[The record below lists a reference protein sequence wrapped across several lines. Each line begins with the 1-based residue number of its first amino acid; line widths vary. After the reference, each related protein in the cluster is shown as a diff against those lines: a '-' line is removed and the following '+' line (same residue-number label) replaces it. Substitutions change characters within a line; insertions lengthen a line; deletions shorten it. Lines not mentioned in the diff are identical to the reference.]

1 MLCFLTRLRHRLR
14 ALFNRRHDQE
24 LREELEFHVEQLAE
38 QHRRSG
44 LGPDEA
50 LAAARRQFGNLT
62 RIQEQSHDV
71 FAFRHVEDMLKDL
84 RYGVR
89 MVLKHPGFSATAIIV
104 LALGIGANSAI
115 FSIIN
120 AMLLKPLSIH
130 RPGELVGVYVEGTT
144 APGGYRAFSY
154 PNFQDLR
161 EQAAAFADLAAHNLT
176 LVGVGDGGATRRVW
190 ADAVTANWFETFG
203 VPLALGRAFTA
214 VEEQPGANLP
224 VAIVS
229 HDYWVR
235 EGRRP
240 DVLGETILVN
250 AEPLTIVGVAAAGF
264 TGSSVLFRPQVWLPL
279 GLYGTVATEVGGT
292 PGSRSLRERDYY
304 TLMVKGRLGPGHSV
318 ESAAPELEAIA
329 ARLSRAYPATN
340 EDRTLRAAP
349 LPRLAVST
357 RPTTD
362 GQFAALSA
370 LVLGMAGVVLLI
382 ACLNV
387 ANMVLA
393 RCASRRR
400 EIAIRLSL
408 GGGRGR
414 VVRQLLT
421 EGFVLSAGG
430 GAVGLVVAVW
440 AAGALVRSI
449 ESVLPFGVAVDV
461 GVDWRV
467 LLGTLGFCLLGALFF
482 GLGPA
487 WQMTRGDIVGEL
499 KQKQQS
505 NPEPRRGRGLP
516 ASRDLLIVGQVA
528 LSLALLTAGGLFL
541 RGAVAASSAD
551 PGFAFERGLL
561 LETDP
566 SLAGY
571 DEVQGRTVYRDL
583 LPRLRALPGVDAVSM
598 ASMVPFGLFSE
609 SREVVPVGADDPA
622 GRAASFTLVADDY
635 FRALGLSM
643 LRGREF
649 TRTET
654 EGGSGAAAVIVDE
667 TFARAL
673 WPNAD
678 PLGQVVRLRRR
689 NGQLG
694 DVRTVVGVAPG
705 RRSQIFDQQ
714 PTPHVYLPA
723 GAEYRANMNL
733 HVRLAAPGRA
743 AANAMLQQVRQAVRG
758 FDERLPILSLQT
770 LEDFRAAGARLG
782 MVQAGAAVFST
793 FGGLALFLAV
803 VGLYG
808 VKSYGVSQRTR
819 EIGLRMALG
828 AGRADV
834 LWLALRGGLVMTGA
848 GLLFGVLLSVATAR
862 LLAGLLYE
870 VRTFDPLVFALA
882 PMLLAGSVLL
892 ASWLPARRAAR
903 ISPMEALRQE

>member
-1 MLCFLTRLRHRLR
+1 MILRRWLASLRRRLRG
-14 ALFNRRHDQE
+14 A
-24 LREELEFHVEQLAE
+24 
-38 QHRRSG
+38 
-44 LGPDEA
+44 
-50 LAAARRQFGNLT
+50 AAARELDDELTTHLEMAVEENLARGMSEREATRAAHRDLGVVSAVKEAHRQADGLYWLDT
-62 RIQEQSHDV
+62 LLQ
-71 FAFRHVEDMLKDL
+71 DL

-89 MVLKHPGFSATAIIV
+89 MVLKHPGFSATAIVV
-104 LALGIGANSAI
+104 LALGIGANIAI

-120 AMLLKPLSIH
+120 AMLLKPLPIH
-130 RPGELVGVYVEGTT
+130 RSGELVGVYVERTT

-161 EQAAAFADLAAHNLT
+161 EQAAAFANLAAHSLT
-176 LVGVGDGGATRRVW
+176 LVGIGDGEATRRVW
-190 ADAVTANWFETFG
+190 ADAVTANYFETFG

-214 VEEQPGANLP
+214 AEEQPGANLP

-264 TGSSVLFRPQVWLPL
+264 SGSSVLFVPEVWLPL
-279 GLYGTVATEVGGT
+279 GQYGTVATGAFGAT
-292 PGSRSLRERDYY
+292 SRPLRERDNY
-304 TLMVKGRLGPGHSV
+304 TLMVKGRLRPGHSV
-318 ESAAPELEAIA
+318 ESVAPELEAIA

-340 EDRTLRAAP
+340 EDWTLRAAP
-349 LPRLAVST
+349 LPRLFIST
-357 RPTTD
+357 GPTTD
-362 GQFAALSA
+362 GEFAALSA
-370 LVLGMAGVVLLI
+370 LVLGMAVVVLLI
-382 ACLNV
+382 ACLNL
-387 ANMVLA
+387 ANMLLA
-393 RCASRRR
+393 RGASRRR
-400 EIAIRLSL
+400 EMAIRLSL

-421 EGFVLSAGG
+421 EGFVLSVGG

-440 AAGALVRSI
+440 TAGALVGSI
-449 ESVLPFGVAVDV
+449 ESVLPLAVSVPDI

-467 LLGTLGFCLLGALFF
+467 LLGTLGFCLLGTLLF

-487 WQMTRGDIVGEL
+487 WQMTRGDIVGDL

-516 ASRDLLIVGQVA
+516 APRDLLIVGQVA

-551 PGFAFERGLL
+551 LGFAFERGLL

-583 LPRLRALPGVDAVSM
+583 LPRLRALPGVDTVSM
-598 ASMVPFGLFSE
+598 ASMVPFGSFSE
-609 SREVVPVGADDPA
+609 SREVVPVGADDQGA
-622 GRAASFTLVADDY
+622 RAASFTLVADDY

-649 TRTET
+649 TRAEA
-654 EGGSGAAAVIVDE
+654 EGGSGSAAVIVDE
-667 TFARAL
+667 TLARAL

-678 PLGQVVRLRRR
+678 PLGQVVRLRQR
-689 NGQLG
+689 NGELG
-694 DVRTVVGVAPG
+694 DVTVVGVAPG
-705 RRSQIFDQQ
+705 RRSRISDQQ
-714 PTPHVYLPA
+714 PTPHFYLPA
-723 GAEYRANMNL
+723 GAEYRANMNV
-733 HVRLAAPGRA
+733 HVRLAEPGRA
-743 AANAMLQQVRQAVRG
+743 AANAMLQQVRQAVHG
-758 FDERLPILSLQT
+758 FDARLPILSLQT
-770 LEDFRAAGARLG
+770 LEDFRAASIALWA
-782 MVQAGAAVFST
+782 VQANASVFST

-808 VKSYGVSQRTR
+808 VRSYVVSQRTR

-828 AGRADV
+828 AERADV
-834 LWLALRGGLVMTGA
+834 LWLVLREGLVMTGA

-892 ASWLPARRAAR
+892 ASYLPARRATR

>member
-1 MLCFLTRLRHRLR
+1 MCCSTDGTTRS
-14 ALFNRRHDQE
+14 F
-24 LREELEFHVEQLAE
+24 
-38 QHRRSG
+38 
-44 LGPDEA
+44 
-50 LAAARRQFGNLT
+50 ARNWSFTSSNWPSNIEDPASATTRPWPRPAGSSAISR
-62 RIQEQSHDV
+62 RIQEQSHDI
-71 FAFRHVEDMLKDL
+71 FAFRHVEDLLKDL

-120 AMLLKPLSIH
+120 ATLLKPLPIH
-130 RPGELVGVYVEGTT
+130 RPGELVGVYVERTT
-144 APGGYRAFSY
+144 APGGYRSFSY

-161 EQAAAFADLAAHNLT
+161 EQAAAFANLAAHNLT
-176 LVGVGDGGATRRVW
+176 LVGIGDGEATRRVF
-190 ADAVTANWFETFG
+190 ADAITANYFETFG
-203 VPLALGRAFTA
+203 VPLALGRAFTVA
-214 VEEQPGANLP
+214 EEQPGANLP

-229 HDYWVR
+229 HEYWVSV
-235 EGRRP
+235 GRRP
-240 DVLGETILVN
+240 DILGETILVN

-264 TGSSVLFRPQVWLPL
+264 TGSSVLFRPEVWLPL
-279 GLYGTVATEVGGT
+279 GLYGTVATDIAGT
-292 PGSRSLRERDYY
+292 PSGSLRERDNYRL
-304 TLMVKGRLGPGHSV
+304 TVKGRLRPGHSV
-318 ESAAPELEAIA
+318 ESVAPELEAVA

-349 LPRLAVST
+349 LSRLDVST

-382 ACLNV
+382 ACLNL
-387 ANMVLA
+387 ANMLLA
-393 RCASRRR
+393 RGASRRR
-400 EIAIRLSL
+400 EMAIRLSL

-421 EGFVLSAGG
+421 EGFVLSVCG

-440 AAGALVRSI
+440 AASALVRSI
-449 ESVLPFGVAVDV
+449 ESVLPFAVAVSGI

-467 LLGTLGFCLLGALFF
+467 LLGTLGFCLLGTLFF

-487 WQMTRGDIVGEL
+487 WQMTRGDIVGDL
-499 KQKQQS
+499 KQGS

-516 ASRDLLIVGQVA
+516 APRDLLIVGQVA

-541 RGAVAASSAD
+541 RGAVAASSAE

-583 LPRLRALPGVDAVSM
+583 LPRLRALPGVDTVSM
-598 ASMVPFGLFSE
+598 ASMVPFGSFSE
-609 SREVVPVGADDPA
+609 SRMAVPVGAGDQ
-622 GRAASFTLVADDY
+622 GERAASFTLVADDY

-649 TRTET
+649 TRAEA
-654 EGGSGAAAVIVDE
+654 EGGSGSAAVIVDE
-667 TFARAL
+667 TLARAL

-678 PLGQVVRLRRR
+678 PLGQVVRLRQR
-689 NGQLG
+689 NGELG
-694 DVRTVVGVAPG
+694 DVLRVVGLAPG

-723 GAEYRANMNL
+723 GAEYRGNMNL
-733 HVRLAAPGRA
+733 HVRLAEPGRA
-743 AANAMLQQVRQAVRG
+743 AANALLQQVRQAVRG
-758 FDERLPILSLQT
+758 FDARLPILSLQT
-770 LEDFRAAGARLG
+770 LEDFRAASAGLWA
-782 MVQAGAAVFST
+782 VQAGAAVFST

-808 VKSYGVSQRTR
+808 VKSYVVSQRTR

-828 AGRADV
+828 AERADV
-834 LWLALRGGLVMTGA
+834 LWLALREGLVMTGG
-848 GLLFGVLLSVATAR
+848 GLLVGVLLSVATAR

-892 ASWLPARRAAR
+892 ASYLPARRATR
-903 ISPMEALRQE
+903 VSPMEALRQE

>member
-1 MLCFLTRLRHRLR
+1 MVCFVTRLRLRLR

-38 QHRRSG
+38 QHRRAG
-44 LGPDEA
+44 LGHDEA

-71 FAFRHVEDMLKDL
+71 FAFRHVEDLLKDL

-89 MVLKHPGFSATAIIV
+89 MVLKHPGFSATAIMV

-120 AMLLKPLSIH
+120 AMLLKPLPIH
-130 RPGELVGVYVEGTT
+130 RPGELVGVYVERTT

-154 PNFQDLR
+154 PNFLDLR

-176 LVGVGDGGATRRVW
+176 LVGVGDGEAARRVW
-190 ADAVTANWFETFG
+190 ADAVTANYFETFG

-214 VEEQPGANLP
+214 AEERPGANLP

-235 EGRRP
+235 GGRRP
-240 DVLGETILVN
+240 DLLGETILVN

-264 TGSSVLFRPQVWLPL
+264 TGSSVLFRPEVWLPL
-279 GLYGTVATEVGGT
+279 GLYGTVATEFGGT

-318 ESAAPELEAIA
+318 ESVAPELEAIA
-329 ARLSRAYPATN
+329 ARLARAYPATN

-349 LPRLAVST
+349 LPRMFMAT

-393 RCASRRR
+393 RCASRHR

-440 AAGALVRSI
+440 VAGALVGSI
-449 ESVLPFGVAVDV
+449 ASVLPFGGAVDI

-467 LLGTLGFCLLGALFF
+467 LLGTLGFCLLGTLFF
-482 GLGPA
+482 GMGPA
-487 WQMTRGDIVGEL
+487 WQMTRGDIVGDL

-505 NPEPRRGRGLP
+505 NPERRRGRGLP
-516 ASRDLLIVGQVA
+516 APRDLLIVGQVA

-583 LPRLRALPGVDAVSM
+583 LRRLRALPGVDAVSM
-598 ASMVPFGLFSE
+598 ASMVPFGAFSE
-609 SREVVPVGADDPA
+609 SRAVVPAGADEQE
-622 GRAASFTLVADDY
+622 GRAASFALVADDY

-649 TRTET
+649 TRAEA
-654 EGGSGAAAVIVDE
+654 EGGSGPATVIVDE
-667 TFARAL
+667 TLARAL

-689 NGQLG
+689 NGELG
-694 DVRTVVGVAPG
+694 DVTVVGVAPG
-705 RRSQIFDQQ
+705 RRSGISDQQ
-714 PTPHVYLPA
+714 PTPHFYLPA
-723 GAEYRANMNL
+723 GAEYRANMNV
-733 HVRLAAPGRA
+733 HVRLAEPGRA
-743 AANAMLQQVRQAVRG
+743 AANAMLLQVRQAVRG
-758 FDERLPILSLQT
+758 FDARLPILSLRT
-770 LEDFRAAGARLG
+770 LEDFRAASPGLWAVR
-782 MVQAGAAVFST
+782 AGAGVFST

-808 VKSYGVSQRTR
+808 VKSYAVSRRTR

-828 AGRADV
+828 AQRAGV
-834 LWLALRGGLVMTGA
+834 LWLVLRQGLVMTGA
-848 GLLFGVLLSVATAR
+848 GLLLGVLLSVATAR

-882 PMLLAGSVLL
+882 PALLAGSALL
-892 ASWLPARRAAR
+892 ASWLPARRATR
-903 ISPMEALRQE
+903 VSPMEALRQE

>member
-1 MLCFLTRLRHRLR
+1 MILRRWLASLRRRLRG
-14 ALFNRRHDQE
+14 A
-24 LREELEFHVEQLAE
+24 
-38 QHRRSG
+38 
-44 LGPDEA
+44 
-50 LAAARRQFGNLT
+50 AAARELDEELATHLEMAIEDNLARGMSEREAT
-62 RIQEQSHDV
+62 RAAHRSLGVVSAIKEAHHQADSLYWLDTLLQ
-71 FAFRHVEDMLKDL
+71 DL

-89 MVLKHPGFSATAIIV
+89 MMLKHPGFSATAIIV

-120 AMLLKPLSIH
+120 AMLLKPLPIH
-130 RPGELVGVYVEGTT
+130 RPGELVGVHVERTT
-144 APGGYRAFSY
+144 APGGYRPFSY

-161 EQAAAFADLAAHNLT
+161 EQAAAFTNLAAHNLT
-176 LVGVGDGGATRRVW
+176 MVAIGDGEATRRVF
-190 ADAVTANWFETFG
+190 AESVTANWFETFG

-214 VEEQPGANLP
+214 AEEQPGANLP
-224 VAIVS
+224 VAIVN
-229 HDYWVR
+229 HDYWVS

-240 DVLGETILVN
+240 DILGETVLVN

-264 TGSSVLFRPQVWLPL
+264 TGSSVLFRPEVWLPL
-279 GLYGTVATEVGGT
+279 GLSGTVATDIAGASSG
-292 PGSRSLRERDYY
+292 SLRERDNYRL
-304 TLMVKGRLGPGHSV
+304 TVKGRLGPGHSV
-318 ESAAPELEAIA
+318 ESVAPELEAIA
-329 ARLSRAYPATN
+329 ARLARAYPATN

-349 LPRLAVST
+349 LPRMSVS
-357 RPTTD
+357 PSPATD
-362 GQFAALSA
+362 GQFTALFA

-382 ACLNV
+382 ACLNL
-387 ANMVLA
+387 ANMLLA
-393 RCASRRR
+393 RGASRRR

-440 AAGALVRSI
+440 AANALVRSI
-449 ESVLPFGVAVDV
+449 ESVLPFAGEVSGI

-467 LLGTLGFCLLGALFF
+467 LLGTLGFCLLGTLLF

-499 KQKQQS
+499 KERS
-505 NPEPRRGRGLP
+505 NTEPRRARGLP
-516 ASRDLLIVGQVA
+516 APRDLLIVGQVA

-571 DEVQGRTVYRDL
+571 DEVQGRTAYSDL
-583 LPRLRALPGVDAVSM
+583 LSRLRAVPGVDTVSM
-598 ASMVPFGLFSE
+598 ASMVPFGAFSE
-609 SREVVPVGADDPA
+609 VRAVVPVGA
-622 GRAASFTLVADDY
+622 GEQGERAASFALVADDY

-649 TRTET
+649 TRAEA
-654 EGGSGAAAVIVDE
+654 EGGSGSAAVIVDE
-667 TFARAL
+667 TLARAL

-678 PLGQVVRLRRR
+678 PLGQVVRLRQL
-689 NGQLG
+689 NGELG
-694 DVRTVVGVAPG
+694 DVLTVVGVAPG

-723 GAEYRANMNL
+723 GAEYRGNMNL
-733 HVRLAAPGRA
+733 HVRLAEPGPA
-743 AANAMLQQVRQAVRG
+743 AATAMLQQVRQAVRG
-758 FDERLPILSLQT
+758 FDARLPILSLQT
-770 LEDFRAAGARLG
+770 LEDYRAASAGLWA
-782 MVQAGAAVFST
+782 VQAIAAVFLT

-808 VKSYGVSQRTR
+808 VKSYVVSQRTR

-828 AGRADV
+828 AERADV

-862 LLAGLLYE
+862 LLAGLLFE
-870 VRTFDPLVFALA
+870 VRAFDPLVFALA
-882 PMLLAGSVLL
+882 PMLLAASVLL

-903 ISPMEALRQE
+903 VSPMEALRQE

>member
-1 MLCFLTRLRHRLR
+1 MYWLDTLL
-14 ALFNRRHDQE
+14 Q
-24 LREELEFHVEQLAE
+24 
-38 QHRRSG
+38 
-44 LGPDEA
+44 
-50 LAAARRQFGNLT
+50 
-62 RIQEQSHDV
+62 
-71 FAFRHVEDMLKDL
+71 DL

-89 MVLKHPGFSATAIIV
+89 MVLKHPGFSATAIVV
-104 LALGIGANSAI
+104 LALGIGANIAI

-120 AMLLKPLSIH
+120 AMLLKPLPIH
-130 RPGELVGVYVEGTT
+130 RSGELVGVYVERTT

-161 EQAAAFADLAAHNLT
+161 EQAAAFANLAAHSLT
-176 LVGVGDGGATRRVW
+176 LVGIGDGEATRRVW
-190 ADAVTANWFETFG
+190 ADAVTANYFETFG

-214 VEEQPGANLP
+214 AEEQPGANLP

-264 TGSSVLFRPQVWLPL
+264 SGSSVLFVPEVWLPL
-279 GLYGTVATEVGGT
+279 GQYGTVATGT
-292 PGSRSLRERDYY
+292 FGATSRPLRERDNY
-304 TLMVKGRLGPGHSV
+304 TLMVKGRLRPGHSV
-318 ESAAPELEAIA
+318 ESVAPELEAIA

-340 EDRTLRAAP
+340 EDWTLRAAP
-349 LPRLAVST
+349 LPRLFIST
-357 RPTTD
+357 GPTTD
-362 GQFAALSA
+362 GEFAALSA
-370 LVLGMAGVVLLI
+370 LVLGMAVVVLLI
-382 ACLNV
+382 ACLNL
-387 ANMVLA
+387 ANMLLA
-393 RCASRRR
+393 RGASRRR
-400 EIAIRLSL
+400 EMAIRLSL

-421 EGFVLSAGG
+421 EGFVLSVGG

-440 AAGALVRSI
+440 TAGALVGSI
-449 ESVLPFGVAVDV
+449 ESVLPLAVSV
-461 GVDWRV
+461 PGIGVDWRV
-467 LLGTLGFCLLGALFF
+467 LLGTLGFCLLGTLLF

-487 WQMTRGDIVGEL
+487 WQMTRGDIVGDL

-516 ASRDLLIVGQVA
+516 APRDLLIVGQVA

-551 PGFAFERGLL
+551 LGFAFERGLL

-583 LPRLRALPGVDAVSM
+583 LPRLRALPGVDTVSM
-598 ASMVPFGLFSE
+598 ASMVPFGSFSE
-609 SREVVPVGADDPA
+609 SREVVPVGADDQGA
-622 GRAASFTLVADDY
+622 RAASFTLVADDY

-649 TRTET
+649 TRAEA
-654 EGGSGAAAVIVDE
+654 EGGSGSAAVIVDE
-667 TFARAL
+667 TLARAL

-678 PLGQVVRLRRR
+678 PLGQVVRLRQR
-689 NGQLG
+689 NGELG
-694 DVRTVVGVAPG
+694 DVTVVGVAPG
-705 RRSQIFDQQ
+705 RRSRISDQQ
-714 PTPHVYLPA
+714 PTPHFYLPA
-723 GAEYRANMNL
+723 GAEYRANMNV
-733 HVRLAAPGRA
+733 HVRLAEPGRA
-743 AANAMLQQVRQAVRG
+743 AANAMLQQVRQAVHG
-758 FDERLPILSLQT
+758 FDARLPILSLQT
-770 LEDFRAAGARLG
+770 LEDFRAASIALWA
-782 MVQAGAAVFST
+782 VQANASVFST

-808 VKSYGVSQRTR
+808 VRSYVVSQRTR

-828 AGRADV
+828 AERADV
-834 LWLALRGGLVMTGA
+834 LWLVLREGLVMTGA

-892 ASWLPARRAAR
+892 ASYLPARRATR

>member
-1 MLCFLTRLRHRLR
+1 MVSFLSRLRSQLR

-24 LREELEFHVEQLAE
+24 LREELEFHIEQLAE
-38 QHRRSG
+38 QHRRAG
-44 LGPDEA
+44 LGHDEA

-62 RIQEQSHDV
+62 RIQEQSHDL
-71 FAFRHVEDMLKDL
+71 FAFRHVEDLLKDL

-120 AMLLKPLSIH
+120 AMLLKPLPIH
-130 RPGELVGVYVEGTT
+130 RPGELVGVYVERTT
-144 APGGYRAFSY
+144 APGGYRPFSY

-161 EQAAAFADLAAHNLT
+161 EQAAAFANLAAHNLAR
-176 LVGVGDGGATRRVW
+176 VGIGDGEATRRVF
-190 ADAVTANWFETFG
+190 ADAVTANYFETYG

-214 VEEQPGANLP
+214 AEEQPGADLP

-264 TGSSVLFRPQVWLPL
+264 TGSSVLFRPEVWLPL
-279 GLYGTVATEVGGT
+279 GLYGTVATDVAGT
-292 PGSRSLRERDYY
+292 PSGSLRERDNY
-304 TLMVKGRLGPGHSV
+304 TLTVKGRLGPGHSV
-318 ESAAPELEAIA
+318 ESVAPELEAIA

-340 EDRTLRAAP
+340 EGRTLRAAP
-349 LPRLAVST
+349 LPRLDVPT

-382 ACLNV
+382 ACLNL
-387 ANMVLA
+387 ANMLLA
-393 RCASRRR
+393 RGASRRR
-400 EIAIRLSL
+400 EMAIRLSL

-421 EGFVLSAGG
+421 EGFVLSVGG

-440 AAGALVRSI
+440 AAGALARSI
-449 ESVLPFGVAVDV
+449 ESVLPFAVAVGI

-467 LLGTLGFCLLGALFF
+467 LLGTLGFCLLGTLFF

-487 WQMTRGDIVGEL
+487 WRMTRSDIVGDL
-499 KQKQQS
+499 KQRS

-516 ASRDLLIVGQVA
+516 AARDLLIVGQVA

-566 SLAGY
+566 SLAGH

-583 LPRLRALPGVDAVSM
+583 LARLRALPGVDAVSM
-598 ASMVPFGLFSE
+598 ASMVPFGSFSE
-609 SREVVPVGADDPA
+609 SRMAVPVGADEQG

-635 FRALGLSM
+635 FRALGLAM

-649 TRTET
+649 TRAEA
-654 EGGSGAAAVIVDE
+654 EGGSGSAAVIVDE
-667 TFARAL
+667 TLARAL

-678 PLGQVVRLRRR
+678 PLGQVVRLRQR
-689 NGQLG
+689 NGELG
-694 DVRTVVGVAPG
+694 DVLTVVGVAPG

-723 GAEYRANMNL
+723 GAEYRGNMNV
-733 HVRLAAPGRA
+733 HVRLAEPGRA
-743 AANAMLQQVRQAVRG
+743 AANAMLQPVREAVRG
-758 FDERLPILSLQT
+758 FDARLPILSLQT
-770 LEDFRAAGARLG
+770 LEDFRAASAGLWV
-782 MVQAGAAVFST
+782 VQAGASVFST
-793 FGGLALFLAV
+793 FGGLALFLSV

-808 VKSYGVSQRTR
+808 VKSFLVSQRTR

-828 AGRADV
+828 AERADV
-834 LWLALRGGLVMTGA
+834 LRLVLREGLVLSGA

-870 VRTFDPLVFALA
+870 VRTFDPLVFVLA

-892 ASWLPARRAAR
+892 ACYLPARRASR
-903 ISPMEALRQE
+903 VSPMEALRQE

>member
-1 MLCFLTRLRHRLR
+1 MVSFLSRLPVRLRV
-14 ALFNRRHDQE
+14 LFNRRHDQE
-24 LREELEFHVEQLAE
+24 LREELESHVEQLAE
-38 QHRRSG
+38 QYRRSG
-44 LGPDEA
+44 LGQDEA

-71 FAFRHVEDMLKDL
+71 FAFRHVEDLLKDL
-84 RYGVR
+84 RSGVR

-104 LALGIGANSAI
+104 LALGIGANTAI

-120 AMLLKPLSIH
+120 AMLLKPLPIH
-130 RPGELVGVYVEGTT
+130 RSGELVGVYVERTT
-144 APGGYRAFSY
+144 APGGYRPFSY

-161 EQAAAFADLAAHNLT
+161 EQAAAFANLAAHNVT
-176 LVGVGDGGATRRVW
+176 LVGIGDDEATRRVF
-190 ADAVTANWFETFG
+190 ADAVTANYFETFG

-214 VEEQPGANLP
+214 AEEQPGANLP

-264 TGSSVLFRPQVWLPL
+264 TGSSVLVEPEVWLPL
-279 GLYGTVATEVGGT
+279 GLYGTVATDIVGT
-292 PGSRSLRERDYY
+292 PSGSLRERDNY
-304 TLMVKGRLGPGHSV
+304 TLMVKGRLRPGHSV
-318 ESAAPELEAIA
+318 ESVAPELEAIA
-329 ARLSRAYPATN
+329 ARLSRAYPTTN

-349 LPRLAVST
+349 LPRLDVST
-357 RPTTD
+357 SPTTD
-362 GQFAALSA
+362 GQFAAVR
-370 LVLGMAGVVLLI
+370 LVLGMAGMVLLI
-382 ACLNV
+382 ACLNL
-387 ANMVLA
+387 ANMLLA
-393 RCASRRR
+393 RGASRRR
-400 EIAIRLSL
+400 EMAIRLSL

-421 EGFVLSAGG
+421 EGFVLSVGG

-449 ESVLPFGVAVDV
+449 ESVLPFAVAVSGI

-467 LLGTLGFCLLGALFF
+467 LFGTLGFCFLGTLFF

-487 WQMTRGDIVGEL
+487 WQMTRGDIVGDL
-499 KQKQQS
+499 KQQS

-516 ASRDLLIVGQVA
+516 APRDLLIVGQVA

-598 ASMVPFGLFSE
+598 ASMVPFGSFSE
-609 SREVVPVGADDPA
+609 SRMAVPVGADDQ
-622 GRAASFTLVADDY
+622 GERAASFTLVADDY

-649 TRTET
+649 TRAET
-654 EGGSGAAAVIVDE
+654 EGGSGSPAVIVDE
-667 TFARAL
+667 TLARAL

-678 PLGQVVRLRRR
+678 PLGQVVRLRQR
-689 NGQLG
+689 NGELG
-694 DVRTVVGVAPG
+694 DVLTVVGVAPG

-714 PTPHVYLPA
+714 PTPHFYLPA
-723 GAEYRANMNL
+723 GAEYRANMHV
-733 HVRLAAPGRA
+733 HVRLAEPGRA
-743 AANAMLQQVRQAVRG
+743 AANAMLQQVRQTVRG
-758 FDERLPILSLQT
+758 FDARLPILSLQT
-770 LEDFRAAGARLG
+770 LEDFRAASIDLWP
-782 MVQAGAAVFST
+782 VQAGASVFST
-793 FGGLALFLAV
+793 FGGLALILAV

-808 VKSYGVSQRTR
+808 VKSYVVS
-819 EIGLRMALG
+819 
-828 AGRADV
+828 
-834 LWLALRGGLVMTGA
+834 
-848 GLLFGVLLSVATAR
+848 
-862 LLAGLLYE
+862 
-870 VRTFDPLVFALA
+870 LVFALA
-882 PMLLAGSVLL
+882 PMLLAGSALL
-892 ASWLPARRAAR
+892 ACYLPARRATR
-903 ISPMEALRQE
+903 VSPMEALRQE

>member
-1 MLCFLTRLRHRLR
+1 MSRLRDSAVRLVNLFRRERIERELDAELQAYLELDVEENIRRGMAPKEARR
-14 ALFNRRHDQE
+14 A
-24 LREELEFHVEQLAE
+24 
-38 QHRRSG
+38 
-44 LGPDEA
+44 A
-50 LAAARRQFGNLT
+50 LARLGGVEMVKEECR
-62 RIQEQSHDV
+62 DV
-71 FAFRHVEDMLKDL
+71 QRFRVADDLWRDL

-120 AMLLKPLSIH
+120 AMLLKPLPIH
-130 RPGELVGVYVEGTT
+130 RPGELVGVYVERTT

-154 PNFQDLR
+154 PNFRDLR
-161 EQAAAFADLAAHNLT
+161 EQAAAFTNLAAHNLT
-176 LVGVGDGGATRRVW
+176 LVGIGDGEATRRVW
-190 ADAVTANWFETFG
+190 ADAVTANYFETFG

-214 VEEQPGANLP
+214 AEEQPGANLP

-264 TGSSVLFRPQVWLPL
+264 TGSSVLFRPEVWLPL
-279 GLYGTVATEVGGT
+279 GLYGTVATDIVGT
-292 PGSRSLRERDYY
+292 PSRSLRERDNY

-318 ESAAPELEAIA
+318 ESVAPELEAIA
-329 ARLSRAYPATN
+329 ARLARAYPATN

-349 LPRLAVST
+349 LPRLDVST

-382 ACLNV
+382 ACLNL
-387 ANMVLA
+387 ANMLLA
-393 RCASRRR
+393 RGASRRR
-400 EIAIRLSL
+400 EMAIRLSL

-421 EGFVLSAGG
+421 EGFVLSVGG

-440 AAGALVRSI
+440 AAGPLVRSI
-449 ESVLPFGVAVDV
+449 ESVLPFAVAVSGI

-467 LLGTLGFCLLGALFF
+467 LLGTLGFCLLGTLFF

-487 WQMTRGDIVGEL
+487 WQMTRGDIVGDL
-499 KQKQQS
+499 KQRS

-516 ASRDLLIVGQVA
+516 APRDLLIVGQVA

-598 ASMVPFGLFSE
+598 ASMVPFGSFSE
-609 SREVVPVGADDPA
+609 SRMAVPVGADDQ
-622 GRAASFTLVADDY
+622 GERAASFTLVADDY

-649 TRTET
+649 TRAEA
-654 EGGSGAAAVIVDE
+654 EGGSGSAAVIVDE
-667 TFARAL
+667 TLARAL

-678 PLGQVVRLRRR
+678 PLGQVVRLRQR
-689 NGQLG
+689 NGELG
-694 DVRTVVGVAPG
+694 DVLTVVGVAPG
-705 RRSQIFDQQ
+705 RRSRIFDQQ

-723 GAEYRANMNL
+723 GAEYRGNMNL
-733 HVRLAAPGRA
+733 HVRLAEPGRA

-758 FDERLPILSLQT
+758 FDARLPILSLQT
-770 LEDFRAAGARLG
+770 LEDFRAASAGLWA
-782 MVQAGAAVFST
+782 VQAGASVFST

-808 VKSYGVSQRTR
+808 VKSYVVSQRTR

-828 AGRADV
+828 AERADV
-834 LWLALRGGLVMTGA
+834 LWLVLREGLVMTGA

-882 PMLLAGSVLL
+882 PMLLAGSALL
-892 ASWLPARRAAR
+892 ASYLPARRATR
-903 ISPMEALRQE
+903 VSPMEALRQE